1 MPDHQPADIMTEYY
15 GVTHIDARTAWYVI
29 GSDILGPIGDELA
42 PLVTPA
48 EAEEFLKDHQ
58 GKRIVRF
65 DEVALALL
73 NNLDQGKFE

>member
-1 MPDHQPADIMTEYY
+1 MTEYY
-15 GVTHIDARTAWYVI
+15 GVIRIDARTAWYVI
-29 GSDILGPIGDELA
+29 GSDMSGPMGHELT
-42 PLVTPA
+42 PLAIQA